1 MLSWRDIVLY
11 SLGEKFPKD
20 IVSQIIQ
27 FLRRE
32 SICHLVEESRDY
44 HVYRMPRVERLFY
57 AECGSTVI
65 SDDYYLNIKLNHD
78 YEEEANTYS
87 ETIDEFTDK
96 WLTID
101 PKGKEYTYTDC
112 WRWDRFSY
120 PYMNFIYA
128 FNRGRIFLRLLKG
141 YEWYDLNSE
150 DNIIDKLT
158 DYEELK

>member
-44 HVYRMPRVERLFY
+44 HVYRMPLVIKEKWHIGNGYYHNVQINSDCEDEVYLFG
-57 AECGSTVI
+57 EM
-65 SDDYYLNIKLNHD
+65 
-78 YEEEANTYS
+78 
-87 ETIDEFTDK
+87 IDEFTDK

-101 PKGKEYTYTDC
+101 PRSKEYTYTDC

-128 FNRGRIFLRLLKG
+128 FNRGRIFLRLHKG
-141 YEWYDLNSE
+141 YERYDLNSE